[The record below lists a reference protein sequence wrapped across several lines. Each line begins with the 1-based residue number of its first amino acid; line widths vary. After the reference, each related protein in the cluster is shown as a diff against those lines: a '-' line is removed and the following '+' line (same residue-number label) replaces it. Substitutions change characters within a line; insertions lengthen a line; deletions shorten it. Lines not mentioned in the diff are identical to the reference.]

1 MLQPSPTDPK
11 HVPDIVSG
19 HASSVFDSSRV
30 TILTNQKAE
39 QSIDSEMAPPS
50 RPPRKSKK
58 HYTCNERETE
68 VSDIQSDI
76 SRNVLCFSATCLF
89 VNEFPFH

>member
-1 MLQPSPTDPK
+1 MYSYWYDEIDKYWKIAHSNSLLQPSPTDPK

-30 TILTNQKAE
+30 TVLTNQKAD

-58 HYTCNERETE
+58 HYTCNDRETE
-68 VSDIQSDI
+68 VSDVQWYI
-76 SRNVLCFSATCLF
+76 
-89 VNEFPFH
+89 

>member
-30 TILTNQKAE
+30 SILTNQKAE

-68 VSDIQSDI
+68 VSDVQIYLELYY
-76 SRNVLCFSATCLF
+76 VFSATYIF
-89 VNEFPFH
+89 VNEFSFH

>member
-1 MLQPSPTDPK
+1 MTHSNSLLQPSPTDPK

-30 TILTNQKAE
+30 NELTSQKAE
-39 QSIDSEMAPPS
+39 QSINSEMAPPS

-68 VSDIQSDI
+68 VSEVQ
-76 SRNVLCFSATCLF
+76 
-89 VNEFPFH
+89 